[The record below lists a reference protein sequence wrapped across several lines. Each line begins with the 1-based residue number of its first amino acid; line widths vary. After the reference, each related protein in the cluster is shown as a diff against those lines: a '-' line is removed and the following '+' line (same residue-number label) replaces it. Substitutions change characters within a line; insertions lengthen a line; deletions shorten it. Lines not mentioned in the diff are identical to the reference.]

1 VSATISEIGGDYCE
15 RSNQYKA
22 QHRELFEI
30 EGMVDEKIR
39 EKYIETETVLL
50 R

>member
-1 VSATISEIGGDYCE
+1 MRLSVRLVSATISEIGGCDYCE

-39 EKYIETETVLL
+39 EVY
-50 R
+50 

>member
-1 VSATISEIGGDYCE
+1 MRLVSATITE

-39 EKYIETETVLL
+39 EKYIETKTVLL